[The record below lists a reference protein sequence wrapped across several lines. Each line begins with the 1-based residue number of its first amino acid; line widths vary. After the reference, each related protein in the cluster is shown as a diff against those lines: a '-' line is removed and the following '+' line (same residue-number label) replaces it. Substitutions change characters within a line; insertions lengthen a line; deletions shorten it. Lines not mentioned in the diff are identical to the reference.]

1 MRHSF
6 IDKYSDLNSFIHKL
20 DPRCKIV
27 CFLLY
32 ILFVVL
38 NAPTNISRFF
48 LYFMVILSVVF
59 LSRLPIVYVLKRS
72 LVVIPFVILVA
83 IFIPFLKENQV
94 SGGYN
99 LSGTY
104 NKLTIFWNILI
115 KSYLAVL
122 SMIVLSSTTKFS
134 MLLKGLEM
142 LKVPKIL
149 IMILSF
155 MYRYI
160 FVLIDEAERLER
172 ARNIRYFGGHYFRQ
186 IKIFANI
193 IGLLFIRAYE
203 RGERVYQSM
212 VARGFDGEIRTLS
225 NLKFKKVDILFSV
238 IFISI
243 LVILKFG

>member
-1 MRHSF
+1 
-6 IDKYSDLNSFIHKL
+6 
-20 DPRCKIV
+20 
-27 CFLLY
+27 
-32 ILFVVL
+32 
-38 NAPTNISRFF
+38 
-48 LYFMVILSVVF
+48 
-59 LSRLPIVYVLKRS
+59 
-72 LVVIPFVILVA
+72 
-83 IFIPFLKENQV
+83 
-94 SGGYN
+94 
-99 LSGTY
+99 
-104 NKLTIFWNILI
+104 
-115 KSYLAVL
+115 
-122 SMIVLSSTTKFS
+122 
-134 MLLKGLEM
+134 
-142 LKVPKIL
+142 
-149 IMILSF
+149 

-212 VARGFDGEIRTLS
+212 VERGFDGEIRILS